1 MVNRPESDFEH
12 PRRPVP
18 DGLGLRP
25 VPYGTGLRWQDIYRE
40 AELYKA
46 AVRVFTKGLFQW
58 RKALFASTDGR
69 TLYDLAGHGLRT
81 LDALHHSLRCENFEF
96 RPAAALDFN
105 FNGKHRTL
113 YISPWEERI
122 VDYLLYRV
130 LNRKLPFSPN
140 TYAYRDRANGLD
152 RCQAR
157 IARVLREAKAPLY
170 VIKRDIADY
179 FASMDHEIL
188 LDQLA
193 RLVEREDYLFKLLEQ
208 RVGFRYVK
216 GGQVRTATIGIP
228 FGSAAACLFA
238 NIHLTALDRSL
249 EEIGGAKYFR
259 YADDCLLLTPDRAAA
274 AQARDRLEQ
283 GLAEMR
289 LRVKASH
296 RADLVIAQD
305 PIPACA
311 DRADSDF
318 QRTREF
324 RHLGLLFR
332 AGGGV
337 ALSRDKLRKIC
348 NLFRFAFRRGRRR
361 WRKVAVP
368 EEKARTLVAIARE
381 TLECGVRNVAIVDY
395 YLKHVDDEAQLRRLD
410 RWLAEEV
417 LSLVFGGHRKGHFR
431 RISFGEL
438 RACGLPSLVHRRRL
452 IRRRKIESPFFIW
465 QRQKAATAF
474 RGTVARFGRRVA
486 QAVNGAGR
494 AFSPDPEAAAS
505 PDKVGASPSAD
516 GQVPVREGG
525 CL

>member
-1 MVNRPESDFEH
+1 MVKRPEPDFEH
-12 PRRPVP
+12 P
-18 DGLGLRP
+18 LRP
-25 VPYGTGLRWQDIYRE
+25 APYGTGLRWQDVYRE

-46 AVRVFTKGLFQW
+46 AVRVYTKGLFQW
-58 RKALFASTDGR
+58 RKALFTSTDGR
-69 TLYDLAGHGLRT
+69 TLYDLAGHGLRS
-81 LDALHHSLRCENFEF
+81 LDALHHSLRCESFEF

-105 FNGKHRTL
+105 FNGKRRTL

-130 LNRKLPFSPN
+130 LNRKLHRWFSPN

-157 IARVLREAKAPLY
+157 IARVLRVASAPLY
-170 VIKRDIADY
+170 LVKRDIADY
-179 FASMDHEIL
+179 FASIDHEIL
-188 LDQLA
+188 LEQLA
-193 RLVEREDYLFKLLEQ
+193 RLVEPEDYLFKLLEQ
-208 RVGFRYVK
+208 RVGFRYLPAQEGRK
-216 GGQVRTATIGIP
+216 GGEVRTATLGIP

-238 NIHLTALDRSL
+238 NIHLTTLDRRM

-259 YADDCLLLTPDRAAA
+259 YADDCLLLTPDRDAAA
-274 AQARDRLEQ
+274 LARDRLEQ

-305 PIPACA
+305 PIA
-311 DRADSDF
+311 DPDF
-318 QRTREF
+318 KRTREF

-337 ALSRDKLRKIC
+337 ALSRDKLRKIR

-361 WRKVAVP
+361 WRRIVDP
-368 EEKARTLVAIARE
+368 GEKARALVAIARE

-395 YLKHVDDEAQLRRLD
+395 YLKHVSDEAQLRLLD

-417 LSLVFGGHRKGHFR
+417 LSLVFGGHRKGHFC
-431 RISFGEL
+431 RISFSEL
-438 RACGLPSLVHRRRL
+438 RAFGLPSLLHRRRL

-474 RGTVARFGRRVA
+474 RGTVARLARQGGLGRPVPIPNRD
-486 QAVNGAGR
+486 GAGR
-494 AFSPDPEAAAS
+494 AFSPIPEAAAS
-505 PDKVGASPSAD
+505 K
-516 GQVPVREGG
+516 

>member
-1 MVNRPESDFEH
+1 MIK
-12 PRRPVP
+12 
-18 DGLGLRP
+18 
-25 VPYGTGLRWQDIYRE
+25 WQDVYRE

-46 AVRVFTKGLFQW
+46 AVRVYTKGLFQW

-69 TLYDLAGHGLRT
+69 TLYDLAGRGLRT
-81 LDALHHSLRCENFEF
+81 LDALHRSLESENFEF
-96 RPAAALDFN
+96 RPAVALDFN

-130 LNRKLPFSPN
+130 VNRKLRSWFSPN
-140 TYAYRDRANGLD
+140 SYAYRDRASGLD

-179 FASMDHEIL
+179 FASIDHEIL

-193 RLVEREDYLFKLLEQ
+193 RLVEPEDYLFKLLEQ
-208 RVGFRYVK
+208 RVRFRYRRD
-216 GGQVRTATIGIP
+216 GEVRTATLGIP

-238 NIHLTALDRSL
+238 NIHLTALDRRL
-249 EEIGGAKYFR
+249 EEIGAKYFR

-305 PIPACA
+305 RIA
-311 DRADSDF
+311 DPDF
-318 QRTREF
+318 QTAREF

-361 WRKVAVP
+361 WRKMAVP

-417 LSLVFGGHRKGHFR
+417 LSLVFGGHKKGHFR

-438 RACGLPSLVHRRRL
+438 RASGLPSLAHRRRL

-474 RGTVARFGRRVA
+474 RGTVARFGRHVP
-486 QAVNGAGR
+486 QAGNGAGR
-494 AFSPDPEAAAS
+494 AFSPVPEAAAG
-505 PDKVGASPSAD
+505 PVPRLRDGASPSAD
-516 GQVPVREGG
+516 GQVSVREGG